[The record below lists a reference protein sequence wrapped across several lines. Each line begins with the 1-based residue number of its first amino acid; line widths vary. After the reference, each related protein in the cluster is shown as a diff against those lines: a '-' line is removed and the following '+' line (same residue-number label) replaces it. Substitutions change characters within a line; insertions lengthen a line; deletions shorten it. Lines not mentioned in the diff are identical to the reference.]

1 MSRFFIVMAALFALS
16 GVAAGALGAHGAG
29 VLGDPR
35 AGELLRTGST
45 YAIWHALAILAYLA
59 LWGRSNVPLALFTF
73 GTLLFSFSLYGL
85 AFGAPPTL
93 GYATPI
99 GGVLLMGGW
108 LGVAVVALADRYDG
122 LKGF

>member
-1 MSRFFIVMAALFALS
+1 MGPDNL
-16 GVAAGALGAHGAG
+16 
-29 VLGDPR
+29 P
-35 AGELLRTGST
+35 
-45 YAIWHALAILAYLA
+45 
-59 LWGRSNVPLALFTF
+59 PALFTF

-85 AFGAPPTL
+85 AFGAPSTV

-108 LGVAVVALADRYDG
+108 LGVAIVALADRYDG